1 MLIVYSCMLARMNS
15 KQLGPYQI
23 GKTLGKGGMGSVYQG
38 THVET
43 GELVAVKVLNPQL
56 AISEGFRDRF
66 EGEIESLQTLKH
78 AGIVRLF
85 GYGEE
90 EGILFYAMEV
100 VDGPSLDQEIR
111 NGRRFNWRETAM
123 IAIQV
128 SRALKHAHDHG
139 VVHRDIKPANI
150 LLGHKGQAKIAD
162 FGIARLFGSNAMTV
176 AGGVLGTADY
186 MSPEQAAGKPVT
198 ARCDQYSLG
207 GVMYAL
213 LAGRPPFRADDL
225 PAMLQLQRFA
235 IPDPVRRYAPDTPRQ
250 MERAISQLL
259 EKDPTKRF
267 PNTMVLAKHLE
278 AMTRALG
285 KPGEDDFDVYD
296 AGSPIHSTDD
306 LLEGATLG
314 PTQVAPI
321 TVRSDSN
328 EERNTGTTPSA
339 SFVNRNSETEDQEFE
354 LPVPASRYT
363 TVSYDAEVVA
373 NFWRP
378 LLGPL
383 FVFLLALSMLGGI
396 AWWWTRP
403 LTADQLYDRIAAS
416 HEAESNDSKTRDAIS
431 TFRREFSEDPRNAEI
446 IEWEQ
451 ALELRLLRNRLALGR
466 VLALRRGKAVP
477 AMEILY
483 QQAIGIAERDSL
495 EGAEAFQQLVTLLEG
510 PNGFPKADNAINE
523 AKQRR
528 IYTQLARKEAEKYGR
543 MVEQEEEQLLKFA
556 AERLAS
562 AKAVSEEDS
571 EQAKQMVEAI
581 LEILPQTDSTASVLD
596 QANRLLDQ
604 LDTSEPVEDQ

>member
-1 MLIVYSCMLARMNS
+1 MLARMNS

-162 FGIARLFGSNAMTV
+162 FGIARLFGSNGMTV

-296 AGSPIHSTDD
+296 AGSPIHSTDN

-383 FVFLLALSMLGGI
+383 FVFLLALSLLVGI

-483 QQAIGIAERDSL
+483 QQAIGIAERNSL
-495 EGAEAFQQLVTLLEG
+495 EGTEAFQQLVTLLEG
-510 PNGFPKADNAINE
+510 PNGFPNADNAINE

>member
-1 MLIVYSCMLARMNS
+1 MLARMTP
-15 KQLGPYQI
+15 KQLGPYRI

-38 THVET
+38 THCET
-43 GELVAVKVLNPQL
+43 GEIVAVKVLNPQL

-66 EGEIESLQTLKH
+66 EGEIESLQTLRH
-78 AGIVRLF
+78 AGIVRLI

-90 EGILFYAMEV
+90 EGNLFYAMELV
-100 VDGPSLDQEIR
+100 NGPSLEQEIR

-150 LLGHKGQAKIAD
+150 LLGEKGQAKIAD
-162 FGIARLFGSNAMTV
+162 FGIARLFGSNGMTV

-259 EKDPTKRF
+259 EKEPTKRF
-267 PNTMVLAKHLE
+267 PNTLVLAKHLE

-285 KPGEDDFDVYD
+285 KPGEDDFDIYD
-296 AGSPIHSTDD
+296 VGSPVHSTDD
-306 LLEGATLG
+306 LLEDGAVG
-314 PTQVAPI
+314 PTRVAPI

-328 EERNTGTTPSA
+328 EDRNTGTTPSE
-339 SFVNRNSETEDQEFE
+339 SFIYRNSDTDEHEAD
-354 LPVPASRYT
+354 LSAPASRYT
-363 TVSYDAEVVA
+363 AVNYDVEVA
-373 NFWRP
+373 TNIWRH

-383 FVFLLALSMLGGI
+383 LVFLLAISMIGSI

-403 LTADQLYDRIAAS
+403 LTADQLYDRIATAHHS
-416 HEAESNDSKTRDAIS
+416 ESNDKSTRDAIN
-431 TFRREFSEDPRNAEI
+431 TFKREFANDPRNEEVM
-446 IEWEQ
+446 EWEQ

-466 VLALRRGKAVP
+466 ILALRRGKGVP

-483 QQAIGIAERDSL
+483 QQAKQIAEHDPA
-495 EGAEAFQQLVTLLEG
+495 EGAEAFKQLAILLDG
-510 PNGFPKADNAINE
+510 PSGFPEAEGAVND

-528 IYTQLARKEAEKYGR
+528 IYTELVRREAEKYTR
-543 MVEQEEEQLLKFA
+543 ILEQEEEQLVKFA
-556 AERLAS
+556 TERLAS
-562 AKAVSEEDS
+562 ARIISDEEP
-571 EQAKQMVEAI
+571 EMARQMVEAV
-581 LEILPQTDSTASVLD
+581 LKLLVRNEVTAPILD
-596 QANRLLDQ
+596 QAQSMLEELNMA
-604 LDTSEPVEDQ
+604 DTVN